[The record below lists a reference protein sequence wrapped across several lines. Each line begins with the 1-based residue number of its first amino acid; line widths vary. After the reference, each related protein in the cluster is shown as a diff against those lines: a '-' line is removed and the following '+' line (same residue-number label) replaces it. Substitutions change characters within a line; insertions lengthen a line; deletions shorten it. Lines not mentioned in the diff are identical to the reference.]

1 MDSLTSTSSSSQ
13 AAAAKALV
21 DIYRAVLH
29 TSYIAR
35 GGFAL
40 VVVDYIQTFPEE
52 VELMWFAP
60 LSIPKV
66 LFFVVRYYVIVDNI
80 FAVLFAPGRGTSAN
94 ECKAAFTR
102 SAISSPLLVV
112 GAEAILFYRVYAF
125 SGRGRWM
132 LIYLLLQFIT
142 IHVTSFIFFARY
154 LGSLEFINW
163 PLPKTLCV
171 PFKADLT
178 LLAGV
183 FTALLASVIIAMLI
197 MMFVAYRKHRGL
209 NSTLLQ
215 VFYRDGVFYFICLSA
230 LASANIAM
238 SFAASNGYKYFLA
251 QIEIDAH
258 AILATRMLLH
268 LRNIANRETQSTM
281 GSVPSGF
288 QGRIPVRA
296 NRNAAKNP
304 RSPMH
309 LEGVPRYPRRDS
321 LREPM
326 ATTDTDTWFHE

>member
-1 MDSLTSTSSSSQ
+1 MDSMASASPSSQ
-13 AAAAKALV
+13 AAAAKALL
-21 DIYRAVLH
+21 DIYRAALH
-29 TSYIAR
+29 TSYIAS

-80 FAVLFAPGRGTSAN
+80 FVVLWRGYSAS
-94 ECKAAFTR
+94 ECKVAFTR

-142 IHVTSFIFFARY
+142 IHVISFIFLARF
-154 LGSLEFINW
+154 LGSLEFIDW
-163 PLPKTLCV
+163 PLPKALCV

-183 FTALLASVIIAMLI
+183 YIALLASVIIAVLI

-238 SFAASNGYKYFLA
+238 SFAAPNGYKYLFA
-251 QIEIDAH
+251 EIEIDAH

-268 LRNIANRETQSTM
+268 LRNIANRERQSTI
-281 GSVPSGF
+281 GSGPPGF

-296 NRNAAKNP
+296 NP

-309 LEGVPRYPRRDS
+309 FEGVPRYPPRRDS

-326 ATTDTDTWFHE
+326 NTTDINIWFDE